1 MSMCDVC
8 HAYGQQLFWGDP
20 ACVGM
25 RDLPFVGAAVHGR
38 ESFALTFDEV
48 QRITGAPIDHAFLR
62 YKKELA
68 DYGYRVGKISMKAR
82 TVEFIRDA

>member
-1 MSMCDVC
+1 MSKYDVLWR
-8 HAYGQQLFWGDP
+8 HVQQD
-20 ACVGM
+20 
-25 RDLPFVGAAVHGR
+25 GR

>member
-1 MSMCDVC
+1 MSMYDVC

-38 ESFALTFDEV
+38 ESFAHGRVSSNDAGY
-48 QRITGAPIDHAFLR
+48 QRDDIVCLR
-62 YKKELA
+62 L
-68 DYGYRVGKISMKAR
+68 RVNVG
-82 TVEFIRDA
+82 